1 VTSAYPTRYF
11 MVTIFKHT
19 FYLYASCS
27 HQVLDIAMNSGSQG
41 IHPGYGFLSEN
52 STFATAVGESGLTFI
67 GPSSSAILAMGSKS
81 HSKVIMEE
89 AGVPTTP
96 GYHGENQDPD
106 YLKHEAVNNVGFPLL
121 IKGTNAHTA
130 IFAFLR
136 IFYNI
141 LDNLP
146 LLCFQ
151 ATMGGG
157 GKGMRLVWDEAE
169 FLDALDSCKRES
181 LAAFGDTNVILE
193 RYLVHPRHIEIQV
206 IADNHGNAVY
216 LHERDCSLQRRHQ
229 KIIEEAP
236 ASDLPIEFRTLMG
249 EVAAKAAKAVG
260 YVNAGTVEFLVD
272 SQSDDNDFY
281 FCEMNTRLQ
290 VREAL
295 SIFSTR
301 N

>member
-1 VTSAYPTRYF
+1 
-11 MVTIFKHT
+11 
-19 FYLYASCS
+19 
-27 HQVLDIAMNSGSQG
+27 
-41 IHPGYGFLSEN
+41 
-52 STFATAVGESGLTFI
+52 
-67 GPSSSAILAMGSKS
+67 
-81 HSKVIMEE
+81 
-89 AGVPTTP
+89 
-96 GYHGENQDPD
+96 
-106 YLKHEAVNNVGFPLL
+106 
-121 IKGTNAHTA
+121 
-130 IFAFLR
+130 
-136 IFYNI
+136 
-141 LDNLP
+141 
-146 LLCFQ
+146 
-151 ATMGGG
+151 MGGG

-249 EVAAKAAKAVG
+249 EVAVKAAKAVG